1 MALSVDYLYNFALKL
16 IRKNQSG
23 SISGTEFQYFWN
35 DSQDGYL
42 GDLLGRFQMQGV
54 GKSGINTGLILN
66 ETILTKIAPF
76 TKNETLVV
84 SNGSSDRPSG
94 LLYRLA
100 LRINGYDCSFI
111 NHGQIAS
118 VNHSVIDPPST
129 STNTY
134 YAISYED
141 YYSFLPNTITEAQI
155 DYVVYPNRIV
165 WGYVYNSDGQQV
177 YDSSTS
183 VQSQWDDISNMEITK
198 RMLENMGISL
208 KDKDFQSFGTKTE
221 LTGV

>member
-23 SISGTEFQYFWN
+23 SISGTEFDKFWN
-35 DSQDGYL
+35 DAQDGYL
-42 GDLLGRFQMQGV
+42 GDLVGRFQTQAV

-66 ETILTKIAPF
+66 ETILTKISPF
-76 TKNETLVV
+76 TKKDTIAIT
-84 SNGSSDRPSG
+84 NGNGNRPEG
-94 LLYRLA
+94 LIYRLA
-100 LRINGYDCSFI
+100 LRINGYDCNFI

-118 VNHSVIDPPST
+118 VNSSVIDPPST

-134 YAISYED
+134 YAVGYEN
-141 YYSFLPNTITEAQI
+141 YYSFLPNTVTAAEI
-155 DYVVYPNRIV
+155 DYVVYPTRIV

-198 RMLENMGISL
+198 RMLENIGVSL
-208 KDKDFQSFGTKTE
+208 KDKDFQNFGTKTE